1 MDKINESNGNPMDEA
16 LKVGQTAF
24 TLSAKAEEAIAG
36 LTQDDRT
43 VFKVIAT
50 NEQRLVGWIVIP
62 NGLLRMTDS
71 GNAILGFK
79 GQGGTLLYTVPA
91 EMAYSFRQKRAAT
104 RFGQEEFANA
114 TPPRKDSGN
123 RGNGKA
129 DKWAE

>member
-1 MDKINESNGNPMDEA
+1 MENESNKMDEA

-24 TLSAKAEEAIAG
+24 TLSAKVEEAIAG
-36 LTQDDRT
+36 MTQDDKT

-71 GNAILGFK
+71 GVAILGWK

-91 EMAYSFRQKRAAT
+91 EMPYSFRQKRAAL

-123 RGNGKA
+123 RSNGKA
-129 DKWAE
+129 DRWAE